1 MNWVSNSSIW
11 CTEAAGAYAP
21 NIAAFTICRKHCR
34 AATQACIILA
44 LLSAV
49 GLDGPSSHMGFW
61 DSGVLESSA
70 LGPCGP
76 DSLVAWRKFKPAVDS
91 QPSLASPPHLDPGGA
106 GELTH
111 QDSGHQTLV
120 VELAEIVSHWN
131 TCSPDHQLHTSNLVI
146 SQMVKK
152 SSSQSFS
159 CIRM

>member
-1 MNWVSNSSIW
+1 MNWMSNSNSSIW
-11 CTEAAGAYAP
+11 CTEARAYAP

-44 LLSAV
+44 LLPPGGSNR
-49 GLDGPSSHMGFW
+49 PSSHMGFW

-120 VELAEIVSHWN
+120 VELADSFTLEHLF
-131 TCSPDHQLHTSNLVI
+131 TRSPAAY
-146 SQMVKK
+146 K
-152 SSSQSFS
+152 
-159 CIRM
+159 

>member
-1 MNWVSNSSIW
+1 MNWMSNSNSSIW
-11 CTEAAGAYAP
+11 CTEARAYAP

-44 LLSAV
+44 LLPPG

-120 VELAEIVSHWN
+120 VELADSFTLEHLL
-131 TCSPDHQLHTSNLVI
+131 TRSPAAYE
-146 SQMVKK
+146 
-152 SSSQSFS
+152 
-159 CIRM
+159 